1 MPFFFSTLTVESLRF
16 SLSATSQR
24 TRLSANRSNASFAV
38 KNKPF
43 ESDYKFPET
52 HFHFPKQFEDK
63 EEKSKSNTL
72 QQVFT
77 RPQFCSKS
85 PLGKSMEYI

>member
-1 MPFFFSTLTVESLRF
+1 MPIFFSTLVVESLRF

-52 HFHFPKQFEDK
+52 RFQFPKKFEDN
-63 EEKSKSNTL
+63 EEKVGRICFNSFSRGHNFAKISSGY
-72 QQVFT
+72 
-77 RPQFCSKS
+77 P
-85 PLGKSMEYI
+85 MDYI